1 MLSRTYEALRAAGAP
16 EDKARAAAEELAAG
30 KTRLASIDNHLA
42 KIDGRLAGLEG
53 KLAGL
58 EGRFTVLLWVVGVN
72 AAAAITS
79 SIGDYSRVRNDPA
92 DADQN

>member
-1 MLSRTYEALRAAGAP
+1 VIDGDRRATLAFHAVEDLRSLARRGAP

-72 AAAAITS
+72 AAATITML
-79 SIGDYSRVRNDPA
+79 VKHW
-92 DADQN
+92 